1 MLALVRSE
9 LRKFFSTR
17 LWWGMALGI
26 ALAGAAFAL
35 MFGLI
40 LTSDA
45 ATGPGMPAGDP
56 VQIANSVYVG
66 GLGVGY
72 LLLLTIGVLQIGGE
86 YRHKTI
92 TATFLATPRRIRAL
106 LAKALALVGIGALYG
121 LISLLGSVS
130 VGALVLALRGEEA
143 FPSTQILR
151 TLGLSLLILGI
162 WALIGLGV
170 GILIPNQVAALL
182 IAIGVAWIV

>member
-45 ATGPGMPAGDP
+45 AT
-56 VQIANSVYVG
+56 
-66 GLGVGY
+66 
-72 LLLLTIGVLQIGGE
+72 
-86 YRHKTI
+86 
-92 TATFLATPRRIRAL
+92 
-106 LAKALALVGIGALYG
+106 
-121 LISLLGSVS
+121 
-130 VGALVLALRGEEA
+130 
-143 FPSTQILR
+143 
-151 TLGLSLLILGI
+151 
-162 WALIGLGV
+162 
-170 GILIPNQVAALL
+170 
-182 IAIGVAWIV
+182 